1 MVQLAGNLWLWTVVD
16 LPWAYVVLQGLTAT
30 GGDQHT
36 PGPGNCGE
44 LVGFGYLGCVGRS
57 RVYGGVLRW
66 CGAW

>member
-1 MVQLAGNLWLWTVVD
+1 MD

-44 LVGFGYLGCVGRS
+44 LVGFGYLGCVGRR
-57 RVYGGVLRW
+57 RVSGGVLRW